1 MAPMNLTV
9 VLPASVRRFLKRL
22 ALQPWHRVPG
32 ARTGLAGALLAAF
45 LGATSVGAAAEAP
58 AQASSPAPAGVAPRV
73 AFKELVH
80 DFGEIKRGDA
90 AKHSFIFTN
99 TGSQTL
105 KVLEVR
111 PGCGCTTAGDWDKE
125 VAAGKTGSIPLQFN
139 SSGFSGTV
147 FKSATVTFDDP
158 VQSNVVLQLTGKV
171 WIPIDVSP
179 ASVVF
184 QYGEDVTNSETR
196 TVRIVNN
203 LPEPIEI
210 GPPECANRA
219 FKLELKTV
227 KPGKEFALD
236 VSTIPPVGTG
246 TVSAA
251 ITLKTSAAGMP
262 LLNVQALAIEHQPLM
277 VSPLQLQLPGT
288 TPATPLQQNVTVHYT
303 GAGTLILTNAKVSLA
318 GAEVQMREVQPGRF
332 FQFTVTF
339 PAGAKLGPGQYAE
352 LSVDSSYAK
361 RPRISVPIVPAP
373 IPMAAPVWNPPAGTS
388 ASYGAAPIRTR
399 PAPPAQSK

>member
-1 MAPMNLTV
+1 MNITV
-9 VLPASVRRFLKRL
+9 MLPALVRRFLKRP

-32 ARTGLAGALLAAF
+32 APTGLAGALLAAL
-45 LGATSVGAAAEAP
+45 LGTTSAGAAAEAP
-58 AQASSPAPAGVAPRV
+58 PQESSPTPAAPPPRIV
-73 AFKELVH
+73 FEKLVH

-90 AKHSFIFTN
+90 AKYSFIFTN
-99 TGSQTL
+99 TGAETL

-111 PGCGCTTAGDWDKE
+111 PGCGCTTAGNWEKE

-171 WIPIDVSP
+171 WIPIDVTP

-184 QYGEDVTNSETR
+184 QYEEDTTNSETR
-196 TVRIVNN
+196 TVRIVSN

-210 GPPECANRA
+210 TQPECTNRA

-227 KPGKEFALD
+227 KPGKEFALE
-236 VSTIPPVGTG
+236 VSTVPPVGTG
-246 TVSAA
+246 TVSAP
-251 ITLKTSAAGMP
+251 ITLKTSSVEMP
-262 LLNVQALAIEHQPLM
+262 VVSVQALALEHQPLM
-277 VSPLQLQLPGT
+277 ISPIQLQLPGT
-288 TPATPLQQNVTVHYT
+288 PPATPLQQTVTVHYT
-303 GAGTLILTNAKVSLA
+303 GAGTLVLTNAKVSLP

-339 PAGAKLGPGQYAE
+339 PAGVKLGPGQYAE
-352 LSVDSSYAK
+352 LSINSSYAK
-361 RPRISVPIVPAP
+361 RPRISVPILPAP
-373 IPMAAPVWNPPAGTS
+373 IPMAAPVGNPSAGTS
-388 ASYGAAPIRTR
+388 ASYGATPIRTR
-399 PAPPAQSK
+399 PAAPAQSK